1 MSRTRLN
8 LQLEK
13 SVVEGSIVITDA
25 AKEAIY
31 LAPGAANE
39 VLTSDGT
46 TVSFQPVP
54 GSSTN
59 VSDGTTVAS
68 FDAGDTLT
76 FSDQGVKATVSK
88 TGSTVSV
95 LLAVDPSVD
104 ASNALVL
111 GTDGKPYVPKAQLVT
126 GSTWSDATN
135 ELTIS
140 FADGSSVVIP
150 IVDAIGTFIS
160 DFVISDGT
168 TTATINN
175 HGTVTYSGTNL
186 VKATVGAGT
195 VTVGLD
201 TTGSTAGQYI
211 ESTGASTAPVWKTPL
226 VATRDIFP
234 TASLTIGGNSV
245 TLTGT
250 PAAGSQISVHR
261 NGLLDTDYTV
271 LGSVI
276 TFTVAFGASTG
287 AVFSESVVVDYFV

>member
-1 MSRTRLN
+1 MARTRLN

-13 SVVEGSIVITDA
+13 SVVEGSVIITDA
-25 AKEAIY
+25 SKEAMY
-31 LAPGAANE
+31 LAPGSAGQ

-46 TVSFQPVP
+46 TVAYQAIP
-54 GSSTN
+54 SSA
-59 VSDGTTVAS
+59 VSISDGTTTVS
-68 FDAGDTLT
+68 FVAGDTET
-76 FSDQGVKATVSK
+76 FVEKGVKATVSK
-88 TGSTVSV
+88 VGTTVSV
-95 LLAVDPSVD
+95 QLEVVPSAD
-104 ASNALVL
+104 AQNALVL
-111 GTDGKPYVPKAQLVT
+111 GTDGKPFVPKAELVT
-126 GSTWSDATN
+126 GATWSDATN

-211 ESTGASTAPVWKTPL
+211 ESTGAGTAPVWKTPL

-234 TASLTIGGNSV
+234 TASLTIGGSSV

-250 PAAGSQISVHR
+250 PAAGSLISVHR
-261 NGLLDTDYTV
+261 NGLLDTDYTIS
-271 LGSVI
+271 GAVI
-276 TFTVAFGASTG
+276 TFTTAFGASTG

>member
-1 MSRTRLN
+1 MARTRLN

-13 SVVEGSIVITDA
+13 SVTEGSIIITDV

-31 LAPGAANE
+31 LAPGTAGQ
-39 VLTSDGT
+39 VLTSNGT
-46 TVSFQPVP
+46 TVAYQAIP
-54 GSSTN
+54 SSATS
-59 VSDGTTVAS
+59 VSDGTNTSA
-68 FDAGDTLT
+68 FLAGDTLS
-76 FSDQGVKATVSK
+76 FANQGVKATVSK
-88 TGSTVSV
+88 AGSTVSV
-95 LLAVDPSVD
+95 LLAVDPSAD

-126 GSTWSDATN
+126 GSSWSDATN

-186 VKATVGAGT
+186 IKTTVSAGT
-195 VTVGLD
+195 VTIGID

-211 ESTGASTAPVWKTPL
+211 ESTGAGTAPVWKTPL

-234 TASLTIGGNSV
+234 TASLTIGGSSV

-250 PAAGSQISVHR
+250 PAAGSLISVHR

-271 LGSVI
+271 SGSVI
-276 TFTVAFGASTG
+276 TFTTAFGASTG

>member
-1 MSRTRLN
+1 MARTRLN

-13 SVVEGSIVITDA
+13 SVVEGSIIVTDA
-25 AKEAIY
+25 SKEANY
-31 LAPGAANE
+31 LAPGTAGQ

-46 TVSFQPVP
+46 TVSYQDVP
-54 GSSTN
+54 SSA
-59 VSDGTTVAS
+59 VSISDGTTTVS
-68 FDAGDTLT
+68 FIAGDTET
-76 FSDQGVKATVSK
+76 FVEKGVKATVSK
-88 TGSTVSV
+88 VGTTVSV
-95 LLAVDPSVD
+95 QLEVVPSAD
-104 ASNALVL
+104 AQNALVL

-140 FADGSSVVIP
+140 FADGSTVVIP

-211 ESTGASTAPVWKTPL
+211 ESTGAGTAPVWKTPL

-234 TASLTIGGNSV
+234 TASLTIGGSSV

-271 LGSVI
+271 SGSVI
-276 TFTVAFGASTG
+276 TFTTAFGASGG
-287 AVFSESVVVDYFV
+287 AVFSESVVVDYLV

>member
-1 MSRTRLN
+1 MARTRLN

-13 SVVEGSIVITDA
+13 SVVEGSVIITDA
-25 AKEAIY
+25 SKEAMY
-31 LAPGAANE
+31 LAPGSAGQ

-46 TVSFQPVP
+46 TVAYQAIP
-54 GSSTN
+54 SSA
-59 VSDGTTVAS
+59 VSISDGTTTVS
-68 FDAGDTLT
+68 FVAGDTET
-76 FSDQGVKATVSK
+76 FVEKGVKATVSK
-88 TGSTVSV
+88 VGTTVSV
-95 LLAVDPSVD
+95 QLEVVPSAD
-104 ASNALVL
+104 AQNALVL
-111 GTDGKPYVPKAQLVT
+111 GTDGKPFVPKAELVT
-126 GSTWSDATN
+126 GATWSDATN

-140 FADGSSVVIP
+140 FADGSTVVIP

-211 ESTGASTAPVWKTPL
+211 ESTGAGTAPVWKTPL

-234 TASLTIGGNSV
+234 TASLTIGGSSV

-271 LGSVI
+271 SGSVI
-276 TFTVAFGASTG
+276 TFTTAFGASTG

>member
-8 LQLEK
+8 TQLEK
-13 SVVEGSIVITDA
+13 SLLEGSIVVTNA
-25 AKEAIY
+25 SKEANY
-31 LAPGAANE
+31 LAPGTAGQ

-46 TVSFQPVP
+46 TVSYQNVP
-54 GSSTN
+54 SSA
-59 VSDGTTVAS
+59 VSISDGTTTVS
-68 FDAGDTLT
+68 FVAGDTET
-76 FSDQGVKATVSK
+76 FVEKGVKATVSK
-88 TGSTVSV
+88 VGTTVSV
-95 LLAVDPSVD
+95 QLEVVPSAD
-104 ASNALVL
+104 AQNALVL
-111 GTDGKPYVPKAQLVT
+111 GTDGKPFVPKAELVT
-126 GSTWSDATN
+126 GATWSDANN

-140 FADGSSVVIP
+140 FADGSTVVIP

-211 ESTGASTAPVWKTPL
+211 ESTGAGTAPVWKTPL

-234 TASLTIGGNSV
+234 TASLTIGGSSV

-250 PAAGSQISVHR
+250 PAAGSLISVHR

-271 LGSVI
+271 SGSVI
-276 TFTVAFGASTG
+276 TFTTAFGASGG
-287 AVFSESVVVDYFV
+287 AVFSESVIVDYLV